1 MPNATLKQKLA
12 YRAYH
17 LRQIGNTIGK
27 LAKESPDFRKYVHSE
42 IRQLR
47 TGDYEVLIKTLLA
60 HPEFGSK
67 LRTKEL
73 LDGYD
78 AFQELE
84 GENWEP
90 QISIPRFDYLDDQS
104 RNQTLFSDLEYIP
117 EPYFVITDG
126 NEDVPALPGYIL
138 NDSGFLEQV
147 AGLLIDSAFAQIY
160 EVWVLSLNENVVYGT
175 YEYETNWNQ
184 STPPTAWPPVN
195 TGSVTTAFF
204 PNMTI
209 KERKESYFFNRD
221 DVHILRMS
229 SWYHPQSNN
238 PVTNTF
244 ERWNTFTKGTKV
256 KVNTENGKG
265 TACELRGHGT
275 LIRKF
280 TTREINNNVNIN
292 VNFDYFKDWSGGGR
306 SRQQTSYGVD
316 CVARY
321 NEISGNILYHV
332 IFEYDAWPAPL
343 RDEFIYNPV
352 PSSNQRFRF
361 TYRSW
366 QSSPYTSGYIRHS
379 LVGQSGI
386 ENNFR
391 TLNFVSPS
399 INFTS
404 RAR

>member
-1 MPNATLKQKLA
+1 MEQKFA

-17 LRQIGNTIGK
+17 LQQIGNTIGK

-42 IRQLR
+42 VRQLR
-47 TGDYEVLIKTLLA
+47 TGDYEVLIKTLLG

-67 LRTKEL
+67 LQTKEL
-73 LDGYD
+73 LAGYE

-90 QISIPRFDYLDDQS
+90 QISIPRFEYLDDQS
-104 RNQTLFSDLEYIP
+104 RNQPLSSDLEFIP

-147 AGLLIDSAFAQIY
+147 SGLLIDSAFAQIY

-184 STPPTAWPPVN
+184 STPPPAWPPVN
-195 TGSVTTAFF
+195 TGSVTTAFIQ
-204 PNMTI
+204 NMTI
-209 KERKESYFFNRD
+209 RHRKESYFFNRD

-229 SWYHPQSNN
+229 SWYHPESLN
-238 PVTNTF
+238 PITNQF
-244 ERWNTFTKGTKV
+244 ERWNSFTKGVKKKV
-256 KVNTENGKG
+256 YTESGQQATVCKLN
-265 TACELRGHGT
+265 GHGT

-280 TTREINNNVNIN
+280 TTREINNRTSIN
-292 VNFDYFKDWSGGGR
+292 VNFDYFKDWSGNGR
-306 SRQQTSYGVD
+306 SRQQASYGND
-316 CVARY
+316 CRARY
-321 NEISGNILYHV
+321 NEISGNILYYV
-332 IFEYDAWPAPL
+332 IFEFDAWPAPL
-343 RDEFIYNPV
+343 RTVRIFNPSPLSGQEFEF
-352 PSSNQRFRF
+352 S
-361 TYRSW
+361 YRCW
-366 QSSPYTSGYIRHS
+366 QSSPYSSGYVRHS
-379 LVGQSGI
+379 AIGQSGI

-391 TLNFVSPS
+391 TLDFVSPS